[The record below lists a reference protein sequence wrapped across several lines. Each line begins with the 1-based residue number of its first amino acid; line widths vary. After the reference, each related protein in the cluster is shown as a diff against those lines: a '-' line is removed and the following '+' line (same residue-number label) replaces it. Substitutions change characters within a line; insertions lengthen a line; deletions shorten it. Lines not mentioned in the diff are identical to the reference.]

1 MRKILS
7 FFTII
12 TLFASTASN
21 VVACSASGPDVATY
35 LYTKD
40 GKQNAL
46 GDNGNFNGGGSRGT
60 DGNWTY
66 AGLVNSIIWPT
77 LFLLNANKDSLQNGI
92 GPRID
97 KTTVN
102 NYSLSS
108 QEQKLVNNP
117 TKYGK
122 GWKTFF
128 QYYDSSKDTYFE
140 QVNLNQQINDP
151 TATKT
156 QPLALGTTNFTKYTN
171 NTKYYSKETTGE
183 YTINNLSNDYKNHL
197 VTFANVA
204 KVINDLNSQLQET
217 KNPYKSF
224 YLGTS
229 KADLS
234 KGHMNSQ
241 HILIPIKP
249 LTFKV
254 EFGYGSYHT
263 WFYLTLK
270 NLYARVDLTQYSVN
284 INDKTTEYYQAY
296 MLDDYDYY
304 SPDFFT
310 GNSNIKRATIA
321 GVQNVYQSFSD
332 PTIGAYAQLGPKKN
346 DYNIPSQNQ
355 NNGTSN
361 DLFKYFGYDQ
371 VKMLPNTPA
380 PKQKKN

>member
-7 FFTII
+7 FFTTI

-35 LYTKD
+35 LYTQD

-46 GDNGNFNGGGSRGT
+46 GDNGNFNGSGGSI

-97 KTTVN
+97 KTTVH

-108 QEQKLVNNP
+108 QEQQLVNNP
-117 TKYGK
+117 TKYGA

-151 TATKT
+151 TGVKT
-156 QPLALGTTNFTKYTN
+156 QPLALGVTNFTKYTN
-171 NTKYYSKETTGE
+171 NTKYYNKETTGE
-183 YTINNLSNDYKNHL
+183 YTINNLSDDYKNHL

-204 KVINDLNSQLQET
+204 KVINDLNSQLKET
-217 KNPYKSF
+217 KNTYQSY

-234 KGHMNSQ
+234 TKHMNSQ

-284 INDKTTEYYQAY
+284 INDNTTEYYQAY

-304 SPDFFT
+304 GPDFFT
-310 GNSNIKRATIA
+310 GNSNIKSETIA

-332 PTIGAYAQLGPKKN
+332 PNIGAYAQLGSGKT

-355 NNGTSN
+355 NNSKLN

-380 PKQKKN
+380 PKPKKS

>member
-1 MRKILS
+1 M
-7 FFTII
+7 
-12 TLFASTASN
+12 
-21 VVACSASGPDVATY
+21 
-35 LYTKD
+35 
-40 GKQNAL
+40 
-46 GDNGNFNGGGSRGT
+46 
-60 DGNWTY
+60 
-66 AGLVNSIIWPT
+66 
-77 LFLLNANKDSLQNGI
+77 LNANKDSLQNGI

-97 KTTVN
+97 KTTVH

-108 QEQKLVNNP
+108 QEQQLINNP
-117 TKYGK
+117 TKYGA

-151 TATKT
+151 TRAKT
-156 QPLALGTTNFTKYTN
+156 QPVALGSTNFTKYTN
-171 NTKYYSKETTGE
+171 NTKYYNKETTGE
-183 YTINNLSNDYKNHL
+183 YTINNLSDDYKNHL

-204 KVINDLNSQLQET
+204 SVISSFNKSYLQEA
-217 KNPYKSF
+217 KNKYNSY

-234 KGHMNSQ
+234 KGHINSQ
-241 HILIPIKP
+241 HILVPIKP

-254 EFGYGSYHT
+254 KFGYGSYHT

-284 INDKTTEYYQAY
+284 INDNTTEYYQAY

-304 SPDFFT
+304 SDSYLDNNP
-310 GNSNIKRATIA
+310 NIKPHKITDPKDPTKQIIDY
-321 GVQNVYQSFSD
+321 YQSFSD
-332 PTIGAYAQLGPKKN
+332 PTLSSTAQLPAGKT
-346 DYNIPSQNQ
+346 DQNIPSQNQ
-355 NNGTSN
+355 NGKSS

-380 PKQKKN
+380 PKPKKS